1 MKDFTVII
9 PARRNSKSIPFKN
22 RQKVNGLTL
31 VEHTIKFSEEINA
44 KRIILSTDD
53 EFYLDNP
60 KYSKFV
66 LNRPPHL
73 ATDEAIISDVILQII
88 EVEKLEEEFILL
100 LEPTSL
106 PRYKHQL
113 NQLFNGDFENS
124 KARSLASFCKSPLI
138 KEKIWTCHNDQLV
151 PDPEIWKR
159 RQDYPDQF
167 ILTGHYFGFY
177 GKDVKKYY
185 PGLCDEKVFP
195 IMIKDKF
202 SDINTYAELNQL
214 RCILNEEEN
223 NNE

>member
-22 RQKVNGLTL
+22 RQTVNGLTI

-53 EFYLDNP
+53 EFYLENT
-60 KYSKFV
+60 KYQKYI
-66 LNRPPHL
+66 LKRPDYL
-73 ATDEAIISDVILQII
+73 ATDETIISDVILQII
-88 EVEKLEEEFILL
+88 EFENLNEDFILL

-106 PRYKHQL
+106 PRYKYQL
-113 NQLFNGDFENS
+113 NELFNGDFDNS
-124 KARSLASFCKSPLI
+124 NARSLASFYKSPLI
-138 KEKIWTCHNDQLV
+138 KEKIWTSIDNKLV

-159 RQDYPDQF
+159 RQDYPEQF

-177 GKDVKKYY
+177 GKDVRGYY
-185 PGLCDEKVFP
+185 PGLCDEKVYP
-195 IMIKDKF
+195 IIITDEF

-214 RCILNEEEN
+214 KCILNEEKSK
-223 NNE
+223 NE